1 MYMFLGMPVP
11 WHARG
16 VICQQRRAREDP
28 HDIMKT
34 EEVVG
39 LVLGALHPR
48 LRERCSEAKI
58 LSVLEDDC
66 GAYDVETPPLWL
78 SLCVAV
84 KILRACGAR
93 QC

>member
-1 MYMFLGMPVP
+1 MN
-11 WHARG
+11 
-16 VICQQRRAREDP
+16 
-28 HDIMKT
+28 T

-66 GAYDVETPPLWL
+66 GAYDVETLRSG
-78 SLCVAV
+78 SLAVCLCRCVLQSKFCAPV
-84 KILRACGAR
+84 VAIYMEDIRPRDACK
-93 QC
+93 Q

>member
-1 MYMFLGMPVP
+1 M
-11 WHARG
+11 ARM
-16 VICQQRRAREDP
+16 
-28 HDIMKT
+28 HT

-66 GAYDVETPPLWL
+66 GAYDVETANARRTRERPDARDTSAVCGVCAPHGRGR
-78 SLCVAV
+78 VAV
-84 KILRACGAR
+84 KFRAPVAR
-93 QC
+93 ARASP